1 MRHYLFLLLWVNV
14 MAVSAHSFQQNIEL
28 RDSLVQYAK
37 TLLNTPYRSGSKGPS
52 TFDCSGF
59 THYVFQQFGVPLGES
74 SRDQVYDGREVATDQ
89 LKKGDLVF
97 FKGSN
102 SRRDRIG
109 HVGIVIGHNPDG
121 GFNFIHAAYDGGV
134 RIDNSLENY
143 YAKRYVTGCCV
154 LAHDSLYHYNAV
166 NIPISYN
173 SYNNTSE
180 PVQFADVTDHQVKRG
195 ESLYLIAR
203 KYHISEKKLKELNHL
218 TSNDIKPGQKL
229 ILDENETRHN
239 VSSNENTSKQETRS
253 IETIHRV
260 KHGESLYTI
269 ARKYHV
275 REEKLKELNRLSSND
290 IQPGEKLIVKISE
303 KHYAIASGQKDK
315 TTNSND
321 QEFAS
326 KEIIHVVKSSET
338 LLSIARKYHITTRKL
353 KEWNHL
359 STHHVRKGQKLII
372 ILAIKKSIVN
382 PSLTVTET
390 ENNNQQQVVKKTTP
404 VSRTVITRQT
414 HRIRSGES
422 LYTIA
427 RKYHTNVAALKR
439 LNHFTSTNLKPGKI
453 ITVSVRKKEI
463 ISEVKEASP
472 TTSVNELQTEP
483 KTVSD
488 KNVPTQPIAKQEETD
503 NATYSTLKLK
513 NAKEVVPK
521 NVQLDTLYSSYLTTE
536 KHIVQP
542 GETFASIANKYNVT
556 EQDVKAWNGIPRRQ
570 KTIESGKE
578 LLLQVTKKAFVV
590 VSKPIHEKITETKK
604 TVQPVNNQEKP
615 TPLDTNREHVV
626 KKGESL
632 YSIANQHHLK
642 VEQLKLYNHLGS
654 KDKLKENQVLQ
665 LTPNLAE
672 TAKKDTTTT
681 QEYIVKPGDT
691 LSSVAKAYHVTID
704 ELKQINKLL
713 KDDLNIGQQLTV
725 PVYPAK

>member
-1 MRHYLFLLLWVNV
+1 MRYYLFLLLWVNV
-14 MAVSAHSFQQNIEL
+14 MAISAHSFQQNIEL

-37 TLLNTPYRSGSKGPS
+37 TLLNTPYRSGSKGPNG
-52 TFDCSGF
+52 FDCSGF
-59 THYVFQQFGVPLGES
+59 THYVFQRFGVPLGES

-102 SRRDRIG
+102 NRKDRIG

-154 LAHDSLYHYNAV
+154 LAHDSLYHYHSV
-166 NIPISYN
+166 NIPASYN
-173 SYNNTSE
+173 SYDNTSE
-180 PVQFADVTDHQVKRG
+180 PVQFADAIDHRVKRG

-229 ILDENETRHN
+229 ILDEPEPRHN
-239 VSSNENTSKQETRS
+239 VNLNENTPEQKTRF
-253 IETIHRV
+253 IETTHRV
-260 KHGESLYTI
+260 KRGESLYTI

-275 REEKLKELNRLSSND
+275 NEKKIKELNHLSSND
-290 IQPGEKLIVKISE
+290 IQPGKKLIVKMAE
-303 KHYAIASGQKDK
+303 KHYAVTSEKNDE
-315 TTNSND
+315 TTNSNH

-326 KEIIHVVKSSET
+326 KEIIHVVKSGET
-338 LLSIARKYHITTRKL
+338 LLSIAKKYHVTTRNL

-359 STHHVRKGQKLII
+359 TTHHVRKGKKLII
-372 ILAIKKSIVN
+372 ILTIKKSVTM
-382 PSLTVTET
+382 PSPTITET
-390 ENNNQQQVVKKTTP
+390 DNTEQQQIAKKTIP
-404 VSRTVITRQT
+404 VSRTVTTRQT

-439 LNHFTSTNLKPGKI
+439 LNHLNSSDLKPGKI
-453 ITVSVRKKEI
+453 ITISIRKKEI
-463 ISEVKEASP
+463 TSEVKENSP
-472 TTSVNELQTEP
+472 TTSINELQTES

-488 KNVPTQPIAKQEETD
+488 ENVPSQPIAKQEETD

-513 NAKEVVPK
+513 NAKEVVLK
-521 NVQLDTLYSSYLTTE
+521 NVQLDTLYSSYLTTV

-542 GETFASIANKYNVT
+542 GETFASIANKYNVS
-556 EQDVKAWNGIPRRQ
+556 EQDIKAWNGIPRRQ
-570 KTIESGKE
+570 KTLEPGKG

-590 VSKPIHEKITETKK
+590 VSKPIHEKATENNK
-604 TVQPVNNQEKP
+604 TVQSINNQEKS
-615 TPLDTNREHVV
+615 TGLDTNREHVV

-632 YSIANQHHLK
+632 YSIANQYHLT
-642 VEQLKLYNHLGS
+642 VEQLKLYNHVSS
-654 KDKLKENQVLQ
+654 KEKLKENQVLQ
-665 LTPNLAE
+665 LTPNSAE
-672 TAKKDTTTT
+672 VAKKDTTTT

-691 LSSVAKAYHVTID
+691 LSSVAKAYHVSID
-704 ELKQINKLL
+704 ELKQINQLL
-713 KDDLNIGQQLTV
+713 KDDLNIGQRLTV

>member
-14 MAVSAHSFQQNIEL
+14 MAISAHTFQQNIEL

-37 TLLNTPYRSGSKGPS
+37 TLLNTPYRSGSKGPNG
-52 TFDCSGF
+52 FDCSGF
-59 THYVFQQFGVPLGES
+59 THYVFQRFGVPLGES

-154 LAHDSLYHYNAV
+154 LAHDSLYHYHAV
-166 NIPISYN
+166 NIPESYN
-173 SYNNTSE
+173 SYDNTSE
-180 PVQFADVTDHQVKRG
+180 PVQFADVIDHRVKRG

-229 ILDENETRHN
+229 ILDEPKTRHN
-239 VSSNENTSKQETRS
+239 IASNENTPEQETRS
-253 IETIHRV
+253 IETTHRV
-260 KHGESLYTI
+260 KRGESLYTI

-275 REEKLKELNRLSSND
+275 SEKKLKGLNHLSSND

-303 KHYAIASGQKDK
+303 KHYTVAPRQKDE
-315 TTNSND
+315 TTNADNQD
-321 QEFAS
+321 FTS
-326 KEIIHVVKSSET
+326 KEMIHVVKSRET
-338 LLSIARKYHITTRKL
+338 LLSIAKKYHITTRKL

-359 STHHVRKGQKLII
+359 STNHLRKGTKLII
-372 ILAIKKSIVN
+372 KLAEKQS
-382 PSLTVTET
+382 
-390 ENNNQQQVVKKTTP
+390 NNNFSTAATKNNEQEQVAKKTTS
-404 VSRTVITRQT
+404 VTRTVTTRQT

-439 LNHFTSTNLKPGKI
+439 LNHLTSTNLKPGKI

-463 ISEVKEASP
+463 TSEVKEASP
-472 TTSVNELQTEP
+472 TTNVNELQTEP
-483 KTVSD
+483 KTVAAE
-488 KNVPTQPIAKQEETD
+488 NIPIQPNAKQEEPD

-542 GETFASIANKYNVT
+542 GETFASIAYKYNVT
-556 EQDVKAWNGIPRRQ
+556 EQDIKAWNGIPRRQ
-570 KTIESGKE
+570 KTIEPGKG

-590 VSKPIHEKITETKK
+590 VSKPIREKVTETKK
-604 TVQPVNNQEKP
+604 TTQSIQNKENKTDSNTNQK
-615 TPLDTNREHVV
+615 HIV

-632 YSIANQHHLK
+632 YSIANQHHLT
-642 VEQLKLYNHLGS
+642 VEQLKSYNQLGA
-654 KDKLKENQVLQ
+654 KEKLKENQVLQ
-665 LTPNLAE
+665 LTPNSAE
-672 TAKKDTTTT
+672 IAKKDTTTT

-691 LSSVAKAYHVTID
+691 LSSVAKAYHVTVE
-704 ELKQINKLL
+704 ELKQINQLL
-713 KDDLNIGQQLTV
+713 KDDLNIGQRLTI